1 MILGGWGIERPLL
14 IRSDGIICSNQDSE
28 EDDEINMMPK
38 YPQVRLRF
46 FLENKII
53 ISSCHK
59 FFKPKYFLTLGALR

>member
-46 FLENKII
+46 FMENREKFIIPHCNKI
-53 ISSCHK
+53 
-59 FFKPKYFLTLGALR
+59 L

>member
-14 IRSDGIICSNQDSE
+14 IRSDGIICSNQDCE

-46 FLENKII
+46 FLENRDN
-53 ISSCHK
+53 S
-59 FFKPKYFLTLGALR
+59 FLPKVFLSVNIF

>member
-38 YPQVRLRF
+38 YPQVRFRF
-46 FLENKII
+46 FSENRGRFIIPYSNKI
-53 ISSCHK
+53 
-59 FFKPKYFLTLGALR
+59 F

>member
-14 IRSDGIICSNQDSE
+14 VRSDGVICSNQDSE

-46 FLENKII
+46 FMENKIHNPI
-53 ISSCHK
+53 
-59 FFKPKYFLTLGALR
+59 LQ